1 MEILLI
7 ITCLPERLCFTNKS
21 LLCKVY
27 SWTPCY
33 AVDDGKKKKK
43 LVFWW
48 NTRTNKNFWFIM
60 RITETLESLGSFRC
74 VTFSILP
81 QKFRI
86 VLEDNEVICS
96 QRTILMGR
104 TFDEV
109 LWWPLQ
115 YFPLSWCSDVG
126 LAIGMAAQYSLCCSS
141 FFHALNVY
149 TGKCKTGSISKHK
162 IYGQTDMHVLK

>member
-1 MEILLI
+1 MFQKSKHGHNSWKYCLALPAYLKDSALPTKASSAKYIPELHAMLLMM
-7 ITCLPERLCFTNKS
+7 K
-21 LLCKVY
+21 
-27 SWTPCY
+27 
-33 AVDDGKKKKK
+33 KKKKK
-43 LVFWW
+43 LVLWW
-48 NTRTNKNFWFIM
+48 NTRTNENFWFIM
-60 RITETLESLGSFRC
+60 RITETLEILGSFRC

-126 LAIGMAAQYSLCCSS
+126 LAIGMAAQYSLGWENAECL
-141 FFHALNVY
+141 HW
-149 TGKCKTGSISKHK
+149 
-162 IYGQTDMHVLK
+162 